1 MHETSDL
8 EFVKQRYQPES
19 NNHIRSMVANKQIV
33 SSVVKVEMSG
43 KCSLTGLNVKQGK
56 GSIILTNPKKNIVKL

>member
-43 KCSLTGLNVKQGK
+43 KCSLAGLNVEQG
-56 GSIILTNPKKNIVKL
+56 